1 MNKTATQHPKTRCF
15 FANLYFRESVCDSN
29 HKKRFQKSS
38 TIPTQRINGLPPLE
52 THLCLINFEKETSM
66 TNCFDQTFMLT
77 TSLVTSV
84 VSPKACTVQSGLT
97 PVRSVE
103 CGLFA

>member
-1 MNKTATQHPKTRCF
+1 M
-15 FANLYFRESVCDSN
+15 
-29 HKKRFQKSS
+29 KKSY
-38 TIPTQRINGLPPLE
+38 
-52 THLCLINFEKETSM
+52 
-66 TNCFDQTFMLT
+66 DQTFMLT

-84 VSPKACTVQSGLT
+84 VSLKACNPQSALT

>member
-1 MNKTATQHPKTRCF
+1 M
-15 FANLYFRESVCDSN
+15 
-29 HKKRFQKSS
+29 KKSY
-38 TIPTQRINGLPPLE
+38 
-52 THLCLINFEKETSM
+52 
-66 TNCFDQTFMLT
+66 DQTFRLT

-84 VSPKACTVQSGLT
+84 VSPTACTAQSGLT